1 MGAIVVPGRF
11 WRKISMRKVRILAKR
26 EKRGRKGS
34 VRQGGNGHILAV
46 ASLRELRGEKR
57 RGNAAPWKAWK
68 TQKASFPLF
77 PPGLEIQPKTSALDF
92 HISTAP
98 AAALYH
104 SERTKNEPETKFQ
117 LTDRGQFR
125 HHHKVSVAS
134 LRS

>member
-1 MGAIVVPGRF
+1 MTSAVEMTPRG
-11 WRKISMRKVRILAKR
+11 
-26 EKRGRKGS
+26 KRGK
-34 VRQGGNGHILAV
+34 LKKP
-46 ASLRELRGEKR
+46 KR
-57 RGNAAPWKAWK
+57 FSTLSTGLGKSG
-68 TQKASFPLF
+68 QKQ
-77 PPGLEIQPKTSALDF
+77 ERRIF

-98 AAALYH
+98 AAAVDH